1 MGEKFVTSAC
11 NTQSIAR
18 LSEKIHKIINS
29 CFQTG
34 IHPKKQ
40 SFWRLCLRKFFG
52 FSAKF
57 QAENA
62 KSILHPSHRL
72 RQHHLRW
79 RQHHLR
85 WKQHHLRWRQHHF
98 RWKQHHFL
106 SIFTIF
112 YRFSRFTH
120 FCRDLHFV
128 AIYALFPQIFF
139 GQNSH
144 LRNIT
149 RFLHVW
155 RQLNYIS
162 LVGFF
167 HQQLSIYTIY
177 VAGLRPPRFSFDFFI
192 LTA

>member
-1 MGEKFVTSAC
+1 MYLRVYILYLEEFIRYCEAYIWQLTEAFSIHAKSGRLRRYISA
-11 NTQSIAR
+11 I
-18 LSEKIHKIINS
+18 
-29 CFQTG
+29 
-34 IHPKKQ
+34 
-40 SFWRLCLRKFFG
+40 FFG

-79 RQHHLR
+79 R
-85 WKQHHLRWRQHHF
+85 QHHLRWRQHHF

-128 AIYALFPQIFF
+128 AIYALFPQFFF
-139 GQNSH
+139 GKIAFTATSH
-144 LRNIT
+144 VFCMYGKKIDRF
-149 RFLHVW
+149 RFLAKKGKHCIPSPSPT
-155 RQLNYIS
+155 RP
-162 LVGFF
+162 GRAFR
-167 HQQLSIYTIY
+167 
-177 VAGLRPPRFSFDFFI
+177 GLP
-192 LTA
+192 